1 MSKAKVGRPQY
12 KPTEKDRGM
21 VKAMVGVGVPSEDV
35 AKVLGIARSTLW
47 VHFKEELDTA
57 QTYANAKVAECLFR
71 KAVGGNVTAQIF
83 WCKTRMGW
91 SEKDQLDVNVKVSLL
106 DSLREANERREKRIG
121 QTDGLLLA
129 ETSGV
134 C

>member
-1 MSKAKVGRPQY
+1 MSKPKVARPSY

-21 VKAMVGVGVPSEDV
+21 VKAMVGVGVPAEEV
-35 AKVLGIARSTLW
+35 AKVLGVARSTLF
-47 VHFKEELDTA
+47 VHFKQELETA

-91 SEKDQLDVNVKVSLL
+91 SERDQLDVNVKVNLL
-106 DSLREANERREKRIG
+106 DSLREANERRAKRIG
-121 QTDGLLLA
+121 QTDGLLLEA
-129 ETSGV
+129 SS
-134 C
+134 